1 MSMTI
6 NTSTQFVLSWTS
18 RAQLAFAPTCTPMTF
33 A

>member
-6 NTSTQFVLSWTS
+6 NTSTPFVLSWTS
-18 RAQLAFAPTCTPMTF
+18 RAQLAFAPTCTHMTF